1 MARVSD
7 CGLTA
12 GSPLTSPFERR
23 PWLWWLALTGLWA
36 LSTAA
41 DRLWL
46 TLDQRLPAWDQA
58 DYLNSAVDHG
68 RALGLLAG
76 GGWPGWAGL
85 LDLSPKIPPLA
96 SLVNGTVMAITGQAP
111 DQASWALALWHGLL
125 LLVVACWGRQLQG
138 RRFGLLAAALVAIA
152 PALASLRVDYTLDL
166 PVSAAS
172 VLALWLLGRWQA
184 PGAGRWPQ
192 AIAAA
197 LAVTA
202 AILVKQSALLVL
214 VPPCL
219 WAAGRGLAQRGRRL
233 QVLLAL
239 GLVLVLVLPW
249 LHHNWITTLGGTERA
264 VVESGAAE
272 GDPSGLGLASL
283 LWYPR
288 LWPSQLGLLSVGV
301 GLGGLALGAWRCRR
315 RLPSLL
321 RQPLRELPP
330 GWPWL
335 LGCGLSG
342 WLFTSLSPN
351 KDPRYIA
358 PVLPLLV
365 LMLSWGWRELGIWLQ
380 PRLGRPTAAGLLG
393 LGLLGAAGSTAQQQA
408 HAIERSA
415 GSPAADVMASLR
427 QRLGKRPAVVML
439 VANTEDLNEHT
450 LTSFGRLEGASV
462 LARRLGQ
469 RPQDHGPVLAQSQW
483 LLLATGDQGTRRPA
497 ARQLSRQVRSD
508 VRFQLVQR
516 WPWSQGR
523 QLELWQRR
531 PQAGPPQR
539 FDTQFLALSRGLER
553 GVAGLPP
560 LFAAIGPQHQLD
572 PHFRYQ
578 RRVARWARR
587 RLSHHPDDRDALWS
601 LALLEVLRNRPTA
614 AAQWF
619 SRLEQAE
626 PGNPWPGAY
635 RSVVLLADWRACA
648 AGRGLETPSAP
659 PSVTPSAAAIRQALR
674 DLSRGLCGQPQAL
687 LQLRQSLPAAIS
699 AVKAETR

>member
-1 MARVSD
+1 MVRVSD
-7 CGLTA
+7 CRLTA

-23 PWLWWLALTGLWA
+23 PWLWWLALTGLWV

-46 TLDQRLPAWDQA
+46 ALDQRLPAWDQA

-76 GGWPGWAGL
+76 GGWPGWDGL

-96 SLVNGTVMAITGQAP
+96 SLVNGTVMAISGQAP

-138 RRFGLLAAALVAIA
+138 RSFGLLAAALLAVA

-184 PGAGRWPQ
+184 PRGGGWCQ
-192 AIAAA
+192 ALAAA

-219 WAAGRGLAQRGRRL
+219 WAAGRGLGQRGRRL
-233 QVLLAL
+233 QVLAALAR
-239 GLVLVLVLPW
+239 VLALVLPW

-272 GDPSGLGLASL
+272 GDPTGLGLASL

-288 LWPSQLGLLSVGV
+288 LWGSQLGPLSVAV
-301 GLGGLALGAWRCRR
+301 GLGGLALAAWRCHH

-321 RQPLRELPP
+321 RQPLRALPP

-365 LMLSWGWRELGIWLQ
+365 LILAWGWRELAIWLQ
-380 PRLGRPTAAGLLG
+380 PRLGRPASAGLLG
-393 LGLLGAAGSTAQQQA
+393 LGLLGATGFTAQQQA
-408 HAIERSA
+408 QAIQRSA
-415 GSPAADVMASLR
+415 GSPAAEVMASLR
-427 QRLGKRPAVVML
+427 QRLGQRPGTVML
-439 VANTEDLNEHT
+439 VANSADLNEHT

-469 RPQDHGPVLAQSQW
+469 RPQDHEPVLAQSQW
-483 LLLATGDQGTRRPA
+483 LLLATGDQGTRRAA
-497 ARQLSRQVRSD
+497 ARQLSRRVRSD
-508 VRFQLVQR
+508 GRFQLVQR

-523 QLELWQRR
+523 QVELWQRR
-531 PQAGPPQR
+531 PQAGSAQT
-539 FDTQFLALSRGLER
+539 FDAPFIALSRGLER
-553 GVAGLPP
+553 GVVGLPP

-572 PHFRYQ
+572 PHFLYQ
-578 RRVARWARR
+578 GRVDQWARR
-587 RLSHHPDDRDALWS
+587 RLSQRADDRDALWS
-601 LALLEVLRNRPTA
+601 LALLEVLRNRPTS

-619 SRLEQAE
+619 SRLERAE
-626 PGNPWPGAY
+626 PSNPWPGAY

-648 AGRGLETPSAP
+648 AGRGLETP
-659 PSVTPSAAAIRQALR
+659 TTQPSAAAIRQALG

-687 LQLRQSLPAAIS
+687 GQLRQSLPAAIA
-699 AVKAETR
+699 AVKSQIR

>member
-1 MARVSD
+1 MPQGRVSD
-7 CGLTA
+7 FQLTA
-12 GSPLTSPFERR
+12 GVPLTSPFERR

-46 TLDQRLPAWDQA
+46 ALDRRLPAWDQA

-76 GGWPGWAGL
+76 GGWPGWDGL

-96 SLVNGTVMAITGQAP
+96 SLVNGTVMAIGGQAP

-138 RRFGLLAAALVAIA
+138 RSFGLLAAALVAIA

-166 PVSAAS
+166 PVAAAS
-172 VLALWLLGRWQA
+172 ALALWLLGRWQA

-192 AIAAA
+192 AITAA
-197 LAVTA
+197 LAVGA

-219 WAAGRGLAQRGRRL
+219 WAAGQGLLGQRGRRL

-239 GLVLVLVLPW
+239 ALVLALVLPW

-288 LWPSQLGLLSVGV
+288 LWPSQLGLLTVGV
-301 GLGGLALGAWRCRR
+301 GLGGLALAAWRCRR

-335 LGCGLSG
+335 LGCGLGG

-358 PVLPLLV
+358 PVLPLLILV
-365 LMLSWGWRELGIWLQ
+365 LAWGWRELGIWLQ
-380 PRLGRPTAAGLLG
+380 ARLGRPTAAGLLG
-393 LGLLGAAGSTAQQQA
+393 LGLLGAAGSTTQQQA
-408 HAIERSA
+408 LAIQRSA

-427 QRLGKRPAVVML
+427 QRLGQRPGVVML

-469 RPQDHGPVLAQSQW
+469 RPEDHAPVLAQSQW

-508 VRFQLVQR
+508 GRFQLVES

-523 QLELWQRR
+523 QVELWQRR

-539 FDTQFLALSRGLER
+539 FDTQFMALARGLER

-560 LFAAIGPQHQLD
+560 LFTAIGPQHQLD
-572 PHFRYQ
+572 PHFLYQ
-578 RRVARWARR
+578 RRVEQWARR
-587 RLSHHPDDRDALWS
+587 QLSRSPDDRDALWS
-601 LALLEVLRNRPTA
+601 LALLEVLRNRPSG

-619 SRLEQAE
+619 DRLEQAE

-635 RSVVLLADWRACA
+635 RSVVRLADWRACA
-648 AGRGLETPSAP
+648 AGHGLATPSP
-659 PSVTPSAAAIRQALR
+659 QPDAAAIRQALR
-674 DLSRGLCGQPQAL
+674 DLSQGLCGQPQAL
-687 LQLRQSLPAAIS
+687 LQLRRSLPAAIA
-699 AVKAETR
+699 AVKAGTR